1 MAKLAVI
8 KTGGKQYIVKPG
20 QKLKIE
26 KLKDTK
32 EGDAVSF
39 DQVLLT
45 ADESGLDLKIGK
57 PVVSG
62 ASVSA
67 KILKEGK
74 SKKVLVLR
82 YKAKVRYK
90 KKKGHRQPFTE
101 VMIEDIK

>member
-1 MAKLAVI
+1 MAKLAII

-26 KLKDTK
+26 KLKDAK
-32 EGDAVSF
+32 EGDAISF

-45 ADESGLDLKIGK
+45 SDESGLDLKIGK

-62 ASVSA
+62 TSVSA

-82 YKAKVRYK
+82 YKSKVRYK
-90 KKKGHRQPFTE
+90 KKKGHRQPFME
-101 VMIEDIK
+101 VVIGDIK